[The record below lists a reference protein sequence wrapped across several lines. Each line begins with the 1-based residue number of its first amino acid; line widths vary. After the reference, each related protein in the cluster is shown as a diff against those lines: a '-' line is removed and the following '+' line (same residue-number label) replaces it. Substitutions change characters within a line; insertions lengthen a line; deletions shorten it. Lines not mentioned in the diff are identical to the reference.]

1 MIDPSFV
8 LKVLSGLSD
17 YASNASAEKADY
29 RAMMQGLRIEALHN
43 LAVLDAFELRER
55 NSADPAFL
63 LVAKALQTTMHQ
75 AVAVKLHRHPTSEDV
90 AHEAAVAL
98 QQRAHE
104 LQRLIDIEV
113 QVVVDGGATERVEQ
127 EELEK
132 DLSELKGRKSV
143 GLCDAVTFISA
154 RVAAL
159 QSLAG
164 LPDEVASVRKDL
176 RGGVRLRTIQAY
188 ERAVLRGV
196 EADMAS
202 WK

>member
-17 YASNASAEKADY
+17 YAANANAAEADY
-29 RAMMQGLRIEALHN
+29 RAMLQGLRIEALHN
-43 LAVLDAFELRER
+43 LAVLEAFELRER

-75 AVAVKLHRHPTSEDV
+75 AVAVKLHRHPRSEDL
-90 AHEAAVAL
+90 AHDAAVEL
-98 QQRAHE
+98 RERARE

-113 QVVVDGGATERVEQ
+113 EVVVDGASEPVEQ
-127 EELEK
+127 EELKK
-132 DLSELKGRKSV
+132 DLSELKGRKSA

-164 LPDEVASVRKDL
+164 LPEAVASVRKDL
-176 RGGVRLRTIQAY
+176 RGGIRLRTIEAY

-196 EADMAS
+196 EADMAE